1 MKDSIM
7 DRRLVLLGLASTPL
21 AACETL
27 DPAVLDGILSGTGG
41 LGGALTAGEVA
52 LGLKAALDNGVGN
65 ALSNVGVL
73 NGFLGD
79 NIVRI
84 PLPSVLQDV
93 QSFLAPI
100 GADSLLVELQTQL
113 NRGAEKAA
121 PIAKD
126 IFIGAVKN
134 LTITD
139 AFNILRGPDT
149 AATQYL
155 HGQTSGSLGQ
165 LFMPIMETALNQT
178 GALRLVDDVSAQL
191 GAVPFAPN
199 LGASARTDLIEHGV
213 NYGLKGVFHYI
224 GEEEKAIRANPAK
237 RTSDILRRVFGA

>member
-1 MKDSIM
+1 M
-7 DRRLVLLGLASTPL
+7 DRRFVLLGLAATPL

-27 DPAVLDGILSGTGG
+27 DPAILDGIIGGQNGG
-41 LGGALTAGEVA
+41 LGLTAADVA

-73 NGFLGD
+73 DGFLRND
-79 NIVRI
+79 LIRI

-100 GADSLLVELQTQL
+100 GADGLLVELQTQL

-121 PIAKD
+121 PIAGD
-126 IFIGAVKN
+126 IFLNAVRG

-139 AFNILRGPDT
+139 AFDILRGHDT
-149 AATQYL
+149 AATEFLQARTTT
-155 HGQTSGSLGQ
+155 QLGQ
-165 LFMPIMETALNQT
+165 LFKPIMGDALNQT
-178 GALRLVDDVSAQL
+178 GALRLVDSLSAQL
-191 GAVPFAPN
+191 QSVP
-199 LGASARTDLIEHGV
+199 LGPTLGVDPRNDLIEHGV
-213 NYGLKGVFHYI
+213 DYGLRGVFHFI

-237 RTSDILRRVFGA
+237 RTSEILRRVFA

>member
-1 MKDSIM
+1 M
-7 DRRLVLLGLASTPL
+7 DRRFVLLGLAATPL

-27 DPAVLDGILSGTGG
+27 DPAILDGIIGGQNGG
-41 LGGALTAGEVA
+41 LGLTAADVA

-73 NGFLGD
+73 DGFLRND
-79 NIVRI
+79 LIRI

-100 GADSLLVELQTQL
+100 GADGLLVELQTQL

-121 PIAKD
+121 PIAGD
-126 IFIGAVKN
+126 IFLNAVRG

-139 AFNILRGPDT
+139 AFDILRGHDT
-149 AATQYL
+149 AATEFLQARTTT
-155 HGQTSGSLGQ
+155 QLGQ
-165 LFMPIMETALNQT
+165 LFKPIMGDALNQT
-178 GALRLVDDVSAQL
+178 GALRLVDSLSAQL
-191 GAVPFAPN
+191 QSVP
-199 LGASARTDLIEHGV
+199 LGPTLGVDPRNDLIEHGV
-213 NYGLKGVFHYI
+213 DYGLRGVFHFI

-237 RTSDILRRVFGA
+237 RTSEILRRVFV